1 MPGSP
6 RILWHPLYV
15 LFHSRS
21 TPMLQPRQLFILTLL
36 LLLAPASAVLAQPG
50 RGRRGRPPV
59 TIDRATALGVEQVRQ
74 ELEIDDTQAATI
86 DAAIE
91 AYRQERSDAQPDRSS
106 FSFLTPEEQNDLRK
120 KAQEDGQKIS
130 KNTDE
135 TLGAL
140 LEPAQVKRLDQM
152 ILQAQLQL
160 APATALR
167 NNLDLSDDQQS
178 KLTDVEKQIADERDR
193 MRSEMMKKFQAGER
207 PDFAEIRKLFTK
219 AQADALAAVMAIVT
233 DEQKA
238 KLTELQGEKFDID
251 LQSVMR
257 GGGRGRGPG
266 RRRGPGGRGNR
277 RRQTESDESE

>member
-1 MPGSP
+1 
-6 RILWHPLYV
+6 
-15 LFHSRS
+15 
-21 TPMLQPRQLFILTLL
+21 MLQPRQLFILTLL
-36 LLLAPASAVLAQPG
+36 LLMAQASAVLAQPG
-50 RGRRGRPPV
+50 RGRRGGPP
-59 TIDRATALGVEQVRQ
+59 TIDRATALGVDQVRR
-74 ELEIDDTQAATI
+74 ELKIDEAQAATI

-106 FSFLTPEEQNDLRK
+106 FSFLTPEEQDDVRK
-120 KAQEDGQKIS
+120 KAQEDSKAIS

-167 NNLDLSDDQQS
+167 DNLDLSDDQQS

-193 MRSEMMKKFQAGER
+193 MRSEMMKKFQSGER
-207 PDFAEIRKLFTK
+207 PDFAEVRKLFTK

-257 GGGRGRGPG
+257 GGGRGRG
-266 RRRGPGGRGNR
+266 RRRGPGGGGNR
-277 RRQTESDESE
+277 RRQTESDDSE